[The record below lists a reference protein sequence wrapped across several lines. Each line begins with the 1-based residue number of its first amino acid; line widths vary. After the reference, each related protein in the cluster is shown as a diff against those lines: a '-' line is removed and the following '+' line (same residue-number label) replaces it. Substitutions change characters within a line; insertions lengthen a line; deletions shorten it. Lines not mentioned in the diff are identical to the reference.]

1 MEPVV
6 DPLKDLEATAKLY
19 YEKDGPNQWPHIQRV
34 KQQAEKLAKFRG
46 KPLDLADLAAV
57 YFHDI
62 GKREAGLQD
71 HGEYAAQIAGPLLK
85 PKLTKE
91 QWKVAIEAIR
101 THNTD
106 APSVNPTA
114 ELLRSADANV
124 PDIAW
129 FLRKSYNKMKAQ
141 GMSNK
146 DALSNALRIA
156 KKHIGTASQLKHRP
170 KLYEKAF
177 AAEIKQSDAMADR
190 LTLNLANKLIQKYNQ
205 EHPEESAYV

>member
-6 DPLKDLEATAKLY
+6 DSLKDLENTAKLY

-62 GKREAGLQD
+62 GKNEAGRQD
-71 HGEYAAQIAGPLLK
+71 HGEYAAMIAGPLLK
-85 PKLTKE
+85 PKLTKD
-91 QWKVAIEAIR
+91 QWKIAIEAIR

-146 DALSNALRIA
+146 DALANALRIA
-156 KKHIGTASQLKHRP
+156 KKHVGTASPLKHRP

-177 AAEIKQSDAMADR
+177 ASEIKQSDDMADR
-190 LTLNLANKLIQKYNQ
+190 LTLNLADKLIQKYNQ
-205 EHPEESAYV
+205 EHPEESVYV